1 MSKFESKVVA
11 IPYSQ
16 QRVFNTLS
24 DLSNLERVRSILP
37 EEKVRDLKVSTDAV
51 SLTVPPVGD
60 VAFHIVERDE
70 PKCVKFQTSTSPIP
84 LTLWVQILPTA
95 EGASKAKLTPTAEG
109 ASKAK
114 LTLQAELNPFI
125 KGMVQKPIQD
135 ALEKLA
141 DLLAGIP
148 Y

>member
-16 QRVFNTLS
+16 QRVYDTLS
-24 DLSNLERVRSILP
+24 DLSNLEKVRGMLP

-51 SLTVPPVGD
+51 SLNVPPVGD
-60 VAFHIVERDE
+60 VAFHIVEREE
-70 PKCVKFQTSTSPIP
+70 PKCVKFQASTSPIP
-84 LTLWVQILPTA
+84 LTLWVQMLPTS
-95 EGASKAKLTPTAEG
+95 EE

-141 DLLAGIP
+141 DLLAGIA

>member
-16 QRVFNTLS
+16 QRVFDTLS

-60 VAFHIVERDE
+60 VAFQIVERDE
-70 PKCVKFQTSTSPIP
+70 PKCVKFQASTSPIP
-84 LTLWVQILPTA
+84 LTLWIQILPTA
-95 EGASKAKLTPTAEG
+95 EE

-135 ALEKLA
+135 GLEKLA

-148 Y
+148 YRN

>member
-70 PKCVKFQTSTSPIP
+70 PKCVKFQASTSPIP

-95 EGASKAKLTPTAEG
+95 EE

-125 KGMVQKPIQD
+125 KGMVQKPLQEGI
-135 ALEKLA
+135 EKMAEMLA
-141 DLLAGIP
+141 AIK

>member
-16 QRVFNTLS
+16 QRVFDTLS
-24 DLSNLERVRSILP
+24 DLSNLERVRNILP

-60 VAFHIVERDE
+60 VAFQIVERDD
-70 PKCVKFQTSTSPIP
+70 PKCVKFQATTSPIP

-95 EGASKAKLTPTAEG
+95 EE

-135 ALEKLA
+135 GLEKLA

>member
-1 MSKFESKVVA
+1 MTKFESKVVA

-16 QRVFNTLS
+16 LRVFDTLS
-24 DLSNLERVRSILP
+24 DLSNLEKVRSMLP
-37 EEKVRDLKVSTDAV
+37 EDKVRDLKVNTDAV
-51 SLTVPPVGD
+51 SLNVPPVGD
-60 VAFHIVERDE
+60 IAFHIVERE
-70 PKCVKFQTSTSPIP
+70 APKCVKFQASTSPVP
-84 LTLWVQILPTA
+84 LTLWVQILPTS
-95 EGASKAKLTPTAEG
+95 ED

-114 LTLQAELNPFI
+114 LTLHAELNPFI

-141 DLLAGIP
+141 DLLAGIA

>member
-16 QRVFNTLS
+16 QRVFDTLS
-24 DLSNLERVRSILP
+24 DLSNLERVRNILP
-37 EEKVRDLKVSTDAV
+37 EEKVRDLKVSTDTV

-60 VAFHIVERDE
+60 VAFQIVERDD
-70 PKCVKFQTSTSPIP
+70 PKCVKFQATTSPIP

-95 EGASKAKLTPTAEG
+95 EE

-135 ALEKLA
+135 GLEKLA

>member
-16 QRVFNTLS
+16 QRVFDMLS

-51 SLTVPPVGD
+51 SLTVPPVCD
-60 VAFHIVERDE
+60 VAFQIVERDE
-70 PKCVKFQTSTSPIP
+70 PKCVKFQATTSPIP
-84 LTLWVQILPTA
+84 LTLWIQILPTA
-95 EGASKAKLTPTAEG
+95 EE

-135 ALEKLA
+135 GLEKLA

-148 Y
+148 YRN

>member
-1 MSKFESKVVA
+1 MTKFESKVVA
-11 IPYSQ
+11 IPYGQ
-16 QRVFNTLS
+16 QRVFDTLS
-24 DLSNLERVRSILP
+24 DLSNLEKVRSMLP
-37 EEKVRDLKVSTDAV
+37 EDKVRDLKVSTDAV
-51 SLTVPPVGD
+51 SLSVPPVGD
-60 VAFHIVERDE
+60 IAFQIVERE
-70 PKCVKFQTSTSPIP
+70 APKCVKFQASTSPIP

-95 EGASKAKLTPTAEG
+95 EE

-114 LTLQAELNPFI
+114 LTLHAELNPFI

-141 DLLAGIP
+141 DLLAGIA

>member
-16 QRVFNTLS
+16 QRVFDTLS

-60 VAFHIVERDE
+60 VAFQIVERDE
-70 PKCVKFQTSTSPIP
+70 PKCVKFQATTSPIP
-84 LTLWVQILPTA
+84 LTLWIQILPTA
-95 EGASKAKLTPTAEG
+95 EE

-135 ALEKLA
+135 GLEKLA

-148 Y
+148 YRN